1 MKPVKI
7 TERNIMFTEPMTR
20 DYDLNIGLILGKKHN
35 FIIDTGLGSVSVR
48 PVIEYIG
55 SDKKPL
61 IVVNTHCH
69 WDHIWGNFIF
79 ENHLIIGHPLC
90 RELQDKH
97 WEEALEENKSR
108 IDGETRKCIVNT
120 TFLGSLNF
128 PEDGITI
135 FSSVGHSGDDI
146 SVYDSVDKV
155 LYAGDNIGDTESEIV
170 PWIDTDQ
177 EIFQKMIETYK
188 EYDFKHCISGHNKPQ
203 TKDVLKRMETALPDA
218 WKRQNLQGTLD

>member
-20 DYDLNIGLILGKKHN
+20 DYDLNIGLIRGKKYD
-35 FIIDTGLGSVSVR
+35 FIIDTGLGSGSVR
-48 PVIEYIG
+48 PLIEYIG
-55 SDKKPL
+55 SDKKPV
-61 IVVNTHCH
+61 IVVNTHWH

-79 ENHLIIGHPLC
+79 ENYLIIGHPLC

-97 WEEALEENKSR
+97 WEEAVKENMSR
-108 IDGETRKCIVNT
+108 ISGGTCKYIVNT
-120 TFLGSLNF
+120 TFLGSLYF
-128 PEDGITI
+128 HEDGIKI
-135 FSSVGHSGDDI
+135 FSSPGHSGDDI
-146 SVYDSVDKV
+146 SVYDTVDKV
-155 LYAGDNIGDTESEIV
+155 LYAGDNIGDTESGIV

-177 EIFQKMIETYK
+177 ETFQKLIETYN

-218 WKRQNLQGTLD
+218 WKRQKLQ